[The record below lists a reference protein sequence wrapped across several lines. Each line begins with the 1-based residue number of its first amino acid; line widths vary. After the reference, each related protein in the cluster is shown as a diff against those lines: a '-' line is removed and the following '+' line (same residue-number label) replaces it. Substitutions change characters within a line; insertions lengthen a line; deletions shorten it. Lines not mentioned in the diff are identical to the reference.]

1 MSQARTAPALALTL
15 GDPDGIGPEIALKA
29 WAALRDGDIRFAIT
43 ADPGRLQAAAN
54 LLDLP
59 RPEPV
64 AGFSEAARVFQD
76 ALPVIALG
84 SSVTAPG
91 AALASIDM
99 AVAAALSGEAGGVV
113 TCPISKSRLYDE
125 GFAFPGH
132 TEYLAHLT
140 DKTAMEGARG
150 PVMMLAGGG
159 LRTALVSIHIALKSA
174 IENLNVEGI
183 VHTGRVTAEALR
195 RDFGISH
202 PRLAVAGLN
211 PHAGENGALGGEE
224 IQIVAPA
231 VERLRQAGIDV
242 TGPLPPDTMFHAE
255 ARAGYDAAICLYHD
269 QGLIPVKTLDFHG
282 GVNITLGL
290 PIVRTSPDHGTAF
303 DIAGKGVARPDSL
316 IAALR
321 LAADMAKN
329 RAATTA
335 GAAA

>member
-1 MSQARTAPALALTL
+1 MSGDRASPVLALTP

-29 WAALRDGDIRFAIT
+29 WTALRDTPVRFVMF
-43 ADPGRLQAAAN
+43 ADPARLQPACT

-64 AGFSEAARVFQD
+64 GSAAEAAAVFAD
-76 ALPVIALG
+76 APPVIALPP
-84 SSVTAPG
+84 SASAPA
-91 AALASIDM
+91 AALASIEA
-99 AVAAALSGEAGGVV
+99 AVAAALSGQAAGVV

-132 TEYLAHLT
+132 TEFLDHLT
-140 DKTAMEGARG
+140 RDARMDGARG

-159 LRTALVSIHIALKSA
+159 LRTVLATIHVGLVDAIGRLSA
-174 IENLNVEGI
+174 ELIE
-183 VHTGRVTAEALR
+183 HTARVTAEALS
-195 RDFGISH
+195 RDFGIDR

-211 PHAGENGALGGEE
+211 PHAGENGALGREE
-224 IQIVAPA
+224 IEIVRPA
-231 VERLRQAGIDV
+231 IDRLKAAGIDA
-242 TGPLPPDTMFHAE
+242 TGPWPPDTLFHAE
-255 ARAGYDAAICLYHD
+255 ARANYDAAVCLYHD

-282 GVNITLGL
+282 GVNVTLGL

-321 LAADMAKN
+321 LAADLAAN
-329 RAATTA
+329 RARAR
-335 GAAA
+335 AAA